1 MAGETHFCDDF
12 WMRRESDWER
22 LFAALSCGVTR
33 RRRQPQATFPETR
46 RTHRVRPLTSP
57 LRTETPTQN
66 THNPTKISLAPAHT
80 PTLLPLHVPSHQP
93 APLLLQRLLPDPISI
108 LRSPAPTR
116 RYIYENTPT
125 TSHTHFTTLLHESLP
140 LSLSPAASSSHTGAN
155 LNESWHDSRQ

>member
-1 MAGETHFCDDF
+1 MAGRPTFVTIFGCGGKVTGNGVC
-12 WMRRESDWER
+12 SA
-22 LFAALSCGVTR
+22 LVALPAPAASGNLS
-33 RRRQPQATFPETR
+33 ETR

-80 PTLLPLHVPSHQP
+80 PTVLPSTRTL
-93 APLLLQRLLPDPISI
+93 APTCTALLQHLLPDPISL

-116 RYIYENTPT
+116 RYISENTPT

-140 LSLSPAASSSHTGAN
+140 LSFSPAASSSHTGAN